1 MFLQKILH
9 LSINLFGLSSKI
21 TIAISQLLDKK
32 IVKKQRKRV
41 DDKRNTMYNKIE
53 VKECLSYETNNI

>member
-41 DDKRNTMYNKIE
+41 DEKRNTMYNKIE

>member
-1 MFLQKILH
+1 MLLQKLLH

-32 IVKKQRKRV
+32 IVKKQRKKI
-41 DDKRNTMYNKIE
+41 DEKRNMMYNEKE

>member
-21 TIAISQLLDKK
+21 TIAISQLLDKI
-32 IVKKQRKRV
+32 IVKKQKKKI
-41 DDKRNTMYNKIE
+41 DEKRNMMYNEKE

>member
-32 IVKKQRKRV
+32 IVKKQRKKI
-41 DDKRNTMYNKIE
+41 DEKRNMSYNEIE